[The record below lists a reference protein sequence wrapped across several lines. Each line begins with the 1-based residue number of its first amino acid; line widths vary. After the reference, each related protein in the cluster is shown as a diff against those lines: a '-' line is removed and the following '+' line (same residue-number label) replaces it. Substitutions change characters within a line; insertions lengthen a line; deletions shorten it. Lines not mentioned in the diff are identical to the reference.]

1 MLQRPDRQTAIVV
14 DDDAMIRAILRS
26 TLSSIGLDVHLASHG
41 YEAVGLAGRIQ
52 ATLMLLDLAMPGLD
66 GVSACSQIRAL
77 PGYDAV
83 PIIVLTA
90 ALNPLIGQAAMEA
103 GATMVLRKPF
113 QPASLLQALSPF
125 CQISNTARTAI
136 ARNASQARSIAMP
149 PQAGLDQR
157 IWR

>member
-1 MLQRPDRQTAIVV
+1 MLQRQDRQTAIVV

-41 YEAVGLAGRIQ
+41 YEAVGLAGRIH

-66 GVSACSQIRAL
+66 GVSACAQIRAL
-77 PGYDAV
+77 PGYDTV

-113 QPASLLQALSPF
+113 QPASLLQTLSPY
-125 CQISNTARTAI
+125 CQISDTARTAI
-136 ARNASQARSIAMP
+136 ERGANQARSIASP
-149 PQAGLDQR
+149 LHAGLDQR